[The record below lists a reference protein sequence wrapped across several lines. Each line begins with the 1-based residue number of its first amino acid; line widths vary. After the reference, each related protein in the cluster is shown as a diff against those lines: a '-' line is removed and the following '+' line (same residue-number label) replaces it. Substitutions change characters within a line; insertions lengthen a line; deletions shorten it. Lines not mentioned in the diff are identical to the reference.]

1 MNKRRKNSLSDE
13 FSKLLI
19 FLRKSMY
26 IKLENYF
33 GHWGLN
39 IKFHKNYFEGNIII
53 IITTLY
59 NFT

>member
-1 MNKRRKNSLSDE
+1 MNSQNSL
-13 FSKLLI
+13 F

-26 IKLENYF
+26 IKLEKYF

-39 IKFHKNYFEGNIII
+39 VKFHKNYFEGNIII